1 MFANTKSFPEAKA
14 GENWELGE
22 KRRNA
27 SVKRRGRRKGIFIC
41 VFLEDC
47 RSVMDVTRCSDVCLH
62 LQSARN
68 NTFEVKTASSSV
80 TGC

>member
-47 RSVMDVTRCSDVCLH
+47 RSVMDVT
-62 LQSARN
+62 
-68 NTFEVKTASSSV
+68 
-80 TGC
+80 